1 MIGLFANLSES
12 AAVWQMELRICWV
25 GLTIIGA
32 IVVAAFAFRS
42 WKVAAVAL
50 VLVLLYSM
58 LLKPW
63 RFIAPIEAE
72 AGADPW
78 AVSLR
83 RLGVGWAVA
92 VIGTLVSLA
101 LGLMYRPRKHETGNA
116 ASDT

>member
-1 MIGLFANLSES
+1 MT
-12 AAVWQMELRICWV
+12 V
-25 GLTIIGA
+25 IGA

-58 LLKPW
+58 LLEPW
-63 RFIAPIEAE
+63 RFIVPIEAE

-83 RLGVGWAVA
+83 RLGVGWVVT

-101 LGLMYRPRKHETGNA
+101 LGLVYRPPKHDTDDD
-116 ASDT
+116 ASNT